1 MKKKVVRVL
10 VFLTLI
16 NSLNHLL
23 AQTPNY
29 LNETPPKNISIKFGE
44 KIITLKGTYHIVV
57 AFHPNQREIYW
68 LAANPNPSKNSE
80 IKYVKFLGGKWTSPK
95 SFEHNIG
102 YNTISMSISPDGNK
116 LHFTSNRP
124 LPKNFEKQPERGQK
138 GYYNNW
144 FCERNGD
151 SWDKPKLLPKK
162 INNVMGVTETMMHTL
177 YADGINKSELVNG
190 EYQAWES
197 ISQKLNIGK
206 SQGGN
211 PFIAPDES
219 YILFGRRRSS
229 IGSDIFI
236 SFKTN
241 ANQWSEPKN
250 LSKAMGIETAASQPI
265 IIIAFLPS
273 FRLFF
278 KIFG

>member
-1 MKKKVVRVL
+1 
-10 VFLTLI
+10 
-16 NSLNHLL
+16 
-23 AQTPNY
+23 
-29 LNETPPKNISIKFGE
+29 
-44 KIITLKGTYHIVV
+44 
-57 AFHPNQREIYW
+57 
-68 LAANPNPSKNSE
+68 
-80 IKYVKFLGGKWTSPK
+80 
-95 SFEHNIG
+95 
-102 YNTISMSISPDGNK
+102 
-116 LHFTSNRP
+116 
-124 LPKNFEKQPERGQK
+124 
-138 GYYNNW
+138 
-144 FCERNGD
+144 
-151 SWDKPKLLPKK
+151 
-162 INNVMGVTETMMHTL
+162 MGVTETMMHTL

-236 SFKTN
+236 SFKNN

-265 IIIAFLPS
+265 ISPDGKY
-273 FRLFF
+273 LFYYYNENIYWISTE
-278 KIFG
+278 KINEIKTENGF